1 MRGLDLAV
9 GEWEGL
15 LDTVD
20 ARRVLDHLRGERDAM
35 VRELTALAEMESPT
49 PEARRQRPVFERLAG
64 MLEAA
69 GYRCRRFPGRESGGI
84 MLAVPRSRERGRP
97 YQLLLGHVDTV
108 WPVGTLE
115 EMPVRVDDGKLR
127 GPGTFDMK
135 GGLVQAA
142 FALRALAEL
151 GLEPGVTPVFL
162 INSDEEQGSRESLR
176 HIERLARCADR
187 AFVMEPA
194 LGPSGALKTARKGT
208 GSFTVTVRGKSA
220 HSGLN
225 PEEGSSAIVAL
236 SEVVQGLHE
245 LNDPERG
252 VTVNVGTI
260 EGGGRT
266 NVIAEGARA
275 EVGVR
280 VARSEDVDRLIEQIR
295 GLRPSVPG
303 TEVDV
308 EGGLGRPPM
317 ERTPGVAVLWRAAD
331 RLGHRLGLDLEEGR
345 SGGASDGNLT
355 ARFVPT
361 LDGLGAVGDGA
372 HAAHEHVRIDAM
384 PERAALLALLLLL
397 PDTGTVEQELNANR
411 RPGED
416 E

>member
-1 MRGLDLAV
+1 MAPGGRR
-9 GEWEGL
+9 EL
-15 LDTVD
+15 LDEVD
-20 ARRVLDHLRGERDAM
+20 ADRLLSHLRGRRDEM

-49 PEARRQRPVFERLAG
+49 SEPERQRPVFERLAEG
-64 MLEAA
+64 LEAA
-69 GYRCRRFPGRESGGI
+69 GYRCRRHGGREYGGV

-97 YQLLLGHVDTV
+97 FQMLLGHTDTV
-108 WPVGTLE
+108 WPEGTLE
-115 EMPVRVDDGKLR
+115 EMPVRSDDGELR

-135 GGLVQAA
+135 GGLVQAV
-142 FALRALAEL
+142 FALRALGEL
-151 GLEPGVTPVFL
+151 GLDPGVTPVFL
-162 INSDEEQGSRESLR
+162 INSDEEQGSRESRR
-176 HIERLARCADR
+176 HIERLARRADR
-187 AFVMEPA
+187 ALVLEPA

-208 GSFTVTVRGKSA
+208 GTFTVTVRGKSA
-220 HSGLN
+220 HSGLD
-225 PEEGSSAIVAL
+225 PEEGASAIVAL

-245 LNDPERG
+245 LNDAERG
-252 VTVNVGTI
+252 ITVNVGTI

-280 VARSEDVDRLIEQIR
+280 VARSEDVDSLIEEIR
-295 GLRPSVPG
+295 GLTPSVPG
-303 TEVDV
+303 TVVEV

-317 ERTPGVAVLWRAAD
+317 ERTAGVELLWRAAE
-331 RLGHRLGLDLEEGR
+331 RLGSRLGLDLEEGR

-372 HAAHEHVRIDAM
+372 HAAHEHVQIDAM

-397 PDTGTVEQELNANR
+397 PQVGEVREQLNANR
-411 RPGED
+411 HSGGSE
-416 E
+416 

>member
-1 MRGLDLAV
+1 MAV
-9 GEWEGL
+9 GERAGL

-20 ARRVLDHLRGERDAM
+20 AKRVLEHLRGERDAM

-49 PEARRQRPVFERLAG
+49 SEPERQRPVFERLAEG
-64 MLEAA
+64 LEAA
-69 GYRCRRFPGRESGGI
+69 GYRCRHSRGRDYGGVI
-84 MLAVPRSRERGRP
+84 LAVPRSRERSRP

-108 WPVGTLE
+108 WPAGTLE

-135 GGLVQAA
+135 GGLVQAV
-142 FALRALAEL
+142 FALRGLREL
-151 GLEPGVTPVFL
+151 GLEPAVTPVFL
-162 INSDEEQGSRESLR
+162 LNSDEELGSRESRR
-176 HIERLARCADR
+176 HIERLARRADR
-187 AFVMEPA
+187 AFVLEPA

-220 HSGLN
+220 HSGLD
-225 PEEGSSAIVAL
+225 PEEGASAIVAL
-236 SEVVQGLHE
+236 SEMVRRLHE

-266 NVIAEGARA
+266 NVVAEGARA

-280 VARSEDVDRLIEQIR
+280 VARSEDVDRLIERIR
-295 GLRPSVPG
+295 GLSPSIPG

-308 EGGLGRPPM
+308 EGGLSRPPM
-317 ERTPGVAVLWRAAD
+317 ERTPGVELLWRAAG
-331 RLGHRLGLDLEEGR
+331 RLGDRLGLDLEEGR

-355 ARFVPT
+355 ARHVPT
-361 LDGLGAVGDGA
+361 LDGLGAVGGGA
-372 HAAHEHVRIDAM
+372 HAAHEHVRIEAM

-397 PDTGTVEQELNANR
+397 PPTDELAAGTA
-411 RPGED
+411 GS
-416 E
+416 

>member
-1 MRGLDLAV
+1 MGV
-9 GEWEGL
+9 GERGGL

-20 ARRVLDHLRGERDAM
+20 AKRVLEHLRGERDEM

-49 PEARRQRPVFERLAG
+49 SEPERQRPVFERLEER
-64 MLEAA
+64 LEAA
-69 GYRCRRFPGRESGGI
+69 GYRGRRFRGRESGGV
-84 MLAVPRSRERGRP
+84 MLAVPRSRERSRP
-97 YQLLLGHVDTV
+97 YQLLLGHADTV

-115 EMPVRVDDGKLR
+115 EMPVRRDDGKLR

-135 GGLVQAA
+135 GGLVQTV
-142 FALRALAEL
+142 FALRALREL
-151 GLEPGVTPVFL
+151 GLEPAVTPVFL
-162 INSDEEQGSRESLR
+162 LNSDEEQGSLESRR
-176 HIERLARCADR
+176 HIERLARRADR

-220 HSGLN
+220 HSGLD
-225 PEEGSSAIVAL
+225 PEEGASAIVAL

-266 NVIAEGARA
+266 NVVAEGARA

-280 VARSEDVDRLIEQIR
+280 VAHSEDVDRLIEQIR
-295 GLRPSVPG
+295 GLSPSVPG
-303 TEVDV
+303 TEVQV

-317 ERTPGVAVLWRAAD
+317 ERTPGVEVLWRAAERLGD
-331 RLGHRLGLDLEEGR
+331 RLGLELEEGR

-355 ARFVPT
+355 ARHVPT
-361 LDGLGAVGDGA
+361 LDGLGAVGGGA

-397 PDTGTVEQELNANR
+397 PSTDELE
-411 RPGED
+411 PGIAGS
-416 E
+416 

>member
-1 MRGLDLAV
+1 MAV
-9 GEWEGL
+9 GEREGL
-15 LDTVD
+15 LETVD
-20 ARRVLDHLRGERDAM
+20 AERVLEYLRGERDAM
-35 VRELTALAEMESPT
+35 VRELTALVEMESPT
-49 PEARRQRPVFERLAG
+49 SEPERQRPVFERLAER
-64 MLEAA
+64 LEDA
-69 GYRCRRFPGRESGGI
+69 GYLCRRFRGRDYGGV
-84 MLAVPRSRERGRP
+84 MLSVPRSRERSRP

-115 EMPVRVDDGKLR
+115 EMPVRMDDGKLR

-135 GGLVQAA
+135 GGLVQAVS
-142 FALRALAEL
+142 ALRALREL
-151 GLEPGVTPVFL
+151 GLEPAVTPVFL
-162 INSDEEQGSRESLR
+162 LNSDEEQGSRESRR
-176 HIERLARCADR
+176 HIERLARGADR
-187 AFVMEPA
+187 AFVLEPA

-208 GSFTVTVRGKSA
+208 GTFTVTVRGKSA
-220 HSGLN
+220 HSGLD
-225 PEEGSSAIVAL
+225 PEAGASAIVAL
-236 SEVVQGLHE
+236 SEVVRGLHE

-266 NVIAEGARA
+266 NVVAEGARA

-280 VARSEDVDRLIEQIR
+280 VARSEDVDRLIERIR
-295 GLRPSVPG
+295 GLSPSVPG

-317 ERTPGVAVLWRAAD
+317 ERTSGVAVLWRAAERLGD
-331 RLGHRLGLDLEEGR
+331 RLGLELEEGR

-355 ARFVPT
+355 ARHVPT

-397 PDTGTVEQELNANR
+397 PSTDELESGI
-411 RPGED
+411 PGS
-416 E
+416 